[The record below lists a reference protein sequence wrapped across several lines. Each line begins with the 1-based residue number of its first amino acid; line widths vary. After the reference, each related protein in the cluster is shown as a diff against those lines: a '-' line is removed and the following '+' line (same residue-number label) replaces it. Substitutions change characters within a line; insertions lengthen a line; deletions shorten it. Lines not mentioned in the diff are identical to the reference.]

1 MTGLAPKPGF
11 EWMAV
16 NWGGPDE
23 PRTKHCSYCGD
34 PLPDDEEDA
43 GFIPLILW
51 NAAGWC
57 AEFCDKCQWEWWG
70 VERHDDPADEEDE

>member
-1 MTGLAPKPGF
+1 MASLAPKPGF

-70 VERHDDPADEEDE
+70 LERHDDPPEDEDE